1 VKFAK
6 DKVQLQ
12 KEREHLLVEQIGVKE
27 AVTRALRYVS
37 NLAQI
42 KEDTVESQV
51 GKLIEAIQQL

>member
-6 DKVQLQ
+6 DKAQLQ

-27 AVTRALRYVS
+27 AVTRALLYVS

-42 KEDTVESQV
+42 K
-51 GKLIEAIQQL
+51 